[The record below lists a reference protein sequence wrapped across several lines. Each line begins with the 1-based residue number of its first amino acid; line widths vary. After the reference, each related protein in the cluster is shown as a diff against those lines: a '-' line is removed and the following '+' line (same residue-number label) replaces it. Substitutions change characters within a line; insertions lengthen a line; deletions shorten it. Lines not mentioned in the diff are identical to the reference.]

1 MAIVSVKI
9 YIFSCLLGFWVS
21 SMYSLRDERWKLKG
35 TTTVAIKCL
44 DGVIMATDTRAT
56 MLPGFVAHKK
66 VKKVYKVTRNI
77 GMTIAGVPAEALNLL
92 DLLRAN
98 ASIYQ
103 IHRKREIPVKA
114 VASLASN
121 LLFSQRF
128 YPYAVQ
134 IIIGGCDS
142 EGYHLYSLDPF
153 GSAIEDDLIAT
164 GSGSPVAYGVLESE
178 YREGIKLNDGLRL
191 VARAIQSAIK
201 RDVYTGDSF
210 DIATVTREK
219 GYVELTKEE
228 KESLLAEKAS

>member
-1 MAIVSVKI
+1 
-9 YIFSCLLGFWVS
+9 
-21 SMYSLRDERWKLKG
+21 MYSLRDDRWKLKG
-35 TTTVAIKCL
+35 TTTIAIKCM

-56 MLPGFVAHKK
+56 MLPGFVAHKR
-66 VKKVYKVTRNI
+66 VKKVYRVTRNI
-77 GMTIAGVPAEALNLL
+77 GMTIAGVPAEALNIL

-103 IHRKREIPVKA
+103 IHRKREIPVRSA
-114 VASLASN
+114 ANLVSN

-134 IIIGGCDS
+134 IIIGGYDS

-153 GSAIEDDLIAT
+153 GSAIEDNLIAT

-178 YREGIKLNDGLRL
+178 YDEKMNLKDGLEL
-191 VARAIQSAIK
+191 AAKAIRSAIK

-210 DIATVTREK
+210 DIATVTREN
-219 GYVELTKEE
+219 GYVELTAEE
-228 KESLLAEKAS
+228 KEKLLGKKSS

>member
-1 MAIVSVKI
+1 MH
-9 YIFSCLLGFWVS
+9 
-21 SMYSLRDERWKLKG
+21 SMRDSRWTLKG
-35 TTTVAIKCL
+35 TTTIAIRCV

-56 MLPGFVAHKK
+56 MLPGFVAHKR

-77 GMTIAGVPAEALNLL
+77 GMTIAGVPAEALNIL
-92 DLLRAN
+92 DLLKAN
-98 ASIYQ
+98 AAIYQ

-121 LLFSQRF
+121 LLFSQRY

-134 IIIGGCDS
+134 IIIGGYDS
-142 EGYHLYSLDPF
+142 EGHHLYSLDPF

-178 YREGIKLNDGLRL
+178 YYEKINLKDGLAL
-191 VARAIQSAIK
+191 VAKAIHSAMK
-201 RDVYTGDSF
+201 RDVYTGDNF

-219 GYVELTKEE
+219 GYVELTTEE
-228 KESLLAEKAS
+228 KESLLGKKSS

>member
-1 MAIVSVKI
+1 
-9 YIFSCLLGFWVS
+9 
-21 SMYSLRDERWKLKG
+21 MYSIRTGKWRLKG
-35 TTTVAIKCL
+35 TTTLAIKCV

-66 VKKVYKVTRNI
+66 VKKVYRVTRNI
-77 GMTIAGVPAEALNLL
+77 GMTIAGVPAEALNVL

-103 IHRKREIPVKA
+103 IQRRREVPVRA

-134 IIIGGCDS
+134 IVIGGYDS

-153 GSAIEDDLIAT
+153 GSAIEDNMIAT
-164 GSGSPVAYGVLESE
+164 GSGSPVAYGVLESGYNE
-178 YREGIKLNDGLRL
+178 KISLDEGLALA
-191 VARAIQSAIK
+191 ARAIRSAMK
-201 RDVYTGDSF
+201 RDIYTGDNF
-210 DIATVTREK
+210 DIAIVTREK
-219 GYVELTKEE
+219 GYAELTSEE
-228 KESLLAEKAS
+228 KKILLGRESS

>member
-1 MAIVSVKI
+1 
-9 YIFSCLLGFWVS
+9 
-21 SMYSLRDERWKLKG
+21 MYSLRDDRWKLKG
-35 TTTVAIKCL
+35 TTTIAIKCM

-56 MLPGFVAHKK
+56 MLPGFVAHKR
-66 VKKVYKVTRNI
+66 VKKVYRVTRNI
-77 GMTIAGVPAEALNLL
+77 GMTIAGVPAEALNIL

-103 IHRKREIPVKA
+103 IHRKREIPVRSA
-114 VASLASN
+114 ANLVSN

-134 IIIGGCDS
+134 IIIGGYDS

-153 GSAIEDDLIAT
+153 GSAIEDNLIAT

-178 YREGIKLNDGLRL
+178 YDEKMNLKDGLEL
-191 VARAIQSAIK
+191 AAKAIRSAIK

-210 DIATVTREK
+210 DIATVTREN
-219 GYVELTKEE
+219 GYVELTVEE
-228 KESLLAEKAS
+228 KEKLLGRKAS

>member
-1 MAIVSVKI
+1 
-9 YIFSCLLGFWVS
+9 
-21 SMYSLRDERWKLKG
+21 MYSMRDSRWTLKG
-35 TTTVAIKCL
+35 TTTIAIKCV

-56 MLPGFVAHKK
+56 AWPGFVAHKR

-77 GMTIAGVPAEALNLL
+77 GMTIAGVPAEALNIL
-92 DLLRAN
+92 DLLKAN

-103 IHRKREIPVKA
+103 IHRKREIPVRA

-121 LLFSQRF
+121 LLFSQRY

-134 IIIGGCDS
+134 IIIGGYDS

-153 GSAIEDDLIAT
+153 GSAIEDNLIAT

-178 YREGIKLNDGLRL
+178 YDEKINLNDGLAL
-191 VARAIQSAIK
+191 VAKAIHSAMK

-219 GYVELTKEE
+219 GYVELTTEE
-228 KESLLAEKAS
+228 KESLLGKKAS